1 MAGGFSRPWIILIIT
16 SLMFAESASQCLC
29 YASDLETGGEILT
42 VFKPVEMALAEV
54 CVLKYTLP
62 RQIPGYCSY
71 R

>member
-1 MAGGFSRPWIILIIT
+1 
-16 SLMFAESASQCLC
+16 MFAESVSQCLC